1 MSCRT
6 SLTVFAC
13 SLIVASLTGCARG
26 MRGGDGQAS
35 SVRTLT
41 VAADGSGDY
50 ATVQAAI
57 NAVPSNN
64 RQRVTIHIKP
74 GTYQEKIVVPLDRPC
89 ITFRGDDAT
98 RTILTWHF
106 NAKSKDASGK
116 EVGTS
121 GSCST
126 LINATDFVAENITF
140 ENTAGNHGQALAVYI
155 TGDRS
160 TFRNCRFLGW
170 QDTLRPQKGRSFFDR
185 CQITGHVDFI
195 YGDGTS
201 FFDHCGIHVLSDGYI
216 TAASTPAAAP
226 FGFVFRNCI
235 ITAEPNVKRT
245 FLGRPWRAN
254 ACVAFLNC
262 ELPKQIPPAGWDNWG
277 NAENEKTA
285 RYAEYKNTG
294 PGANTSDR
302 APWSHQLTDDEAKSY
317 TIERILSGA
326 DHWNPAMPATKD
338 PK

>member
-1 MSCRT
+1 M
-6 SLTVFAC
+6 A
-13 SLIVASLTGCARG
+13 VASFAQLRAGA
-26 MRGGDGQAS
+26 
-35 SVRTLT
+35 T
-41 VAADGSGDY
+41 VAPDDTSSNKPLQSAVDAAPAN
-50 ATVQAAI
+50 ATEAFVIEIA
-57 NAVPSNN
+57 
-64 RQRVTIHIKP
+64 P
-74 GTYQEKIVVPLDRPC
+74 GTYKGHLVVPANKPF
-89 ITFRGDDAT
+89 ITFQGTDAA
-98 RTILTWHF
+98 RTIITDDKNVLAVD
-106 NAKSKDASGK
+106 AKGRKL
-116 EVGTS
+116 
-121 GSCST
+121 ST
-126 LINATDFVAENITF
+126 PDSTTVVLQGHDFTAENITF